1 MKPRPPCLSCKKYR
15 GHPKGIPKCRT
26 YPGGIPR
33 EIIFQGERCP
43 SQADAGGEG
52 IMNENKLGKNEIKE
66 KFIELRAGGLSYEA
80 VSKELGVS
88 RQTLINWSKDLA
100 LDIQNARGLRLDELS
115 QKYIVAKEKRIE
127 VFGKRLDAILAELDK
142 RNLAD
147 LETDKLLTLAL
158 KFGEMLRTEYE
169 PLTLAGTAPIVD
181 LALEKTVTWEG

>member
-1 MKPRPPCLSCKKYR
+1 
-15 GHPKGIPKCRT
+15 
-26 YPGGIPR
+26 
-33 EIIFQGERCP
+33 
-43 SQADAGGEG
+43 
-52 IMNENKLGKNEIKE
+52 MNENKLGKNEVKE
-66 KFIELRAGGLSYEA
+66 KFIELRAAGLSYEA

-158 KFGEMLRTEYE
+158 KYGEMLRAEYE
-169 PLTLAGTAPIVD
+169 PLTLAGVGPMVD
-181 LALEKTVTWEG
+181 LALEKTVTWEA